1 MFQKLKKFFSKNK
14 NINYKNTEQ
23 KCIYFKDLY
32 NQNIEISTVIDG
44 NKTAIMLKELTNDY
58 KIVCDKEE
66 ALILSIILNQYYKN
80 ENLNDLANLFE
91 SEEK

>member
-1 MFQKLKKFFSKNK
+1 
-14 NINYKNTEQ
+14 
-23 KCIYFKDLY
+23 
-32 NQNIEISTVIDG
+32 
-44 NKTAIMLKELTNDY
+44 MLKELTNDY